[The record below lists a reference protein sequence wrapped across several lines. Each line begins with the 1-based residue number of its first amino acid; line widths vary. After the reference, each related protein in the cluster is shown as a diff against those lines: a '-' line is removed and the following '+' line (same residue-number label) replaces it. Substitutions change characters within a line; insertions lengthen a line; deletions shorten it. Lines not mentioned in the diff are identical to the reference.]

1 MGDCRLPA
9 HSDALDLRYVVN
21 SSERSGNVFDRIR
34 KLGPLFF
41 ALVVIPVSA
50 AVLYFLFFASDIYV
64 SESSYVVRSPDSPK
78 ISGLGMILNTGL
90 TSGNDE
96 SATAA
101 NAYMESRDA
110 LQFLNR
116 GDFIKKAYSAP
127 GISVFDRFNPLGLAA
142 TNEDL
147 YAYLRKRVRI
157 EHDRSTSIT
166 TVTVSAYN
174 ARDAQKIN
182 QMLVQQAEAVINT
195 LNTRART
202 DLIGVAQREAQAA
215 QDRLRKSSVALA
227 TFRNRERIIDPE
239 RQASASIQLMSK
251 LQGDLVT
258 AQAQYSELSSIAP
271 RNPQLQEI
279 RFRIEAL
286 KAALDDERSKLAGG
300 GNSIASTGIE
310 YQRLTLDNT
319 LAEKELA
326 LALNNLQEAR
336 NSASKKQSYIEAL
349 AQPSLPDKPDGPK
362 RIRGILATII
372 ISMIV
377 WGLAKVL
384 VTGIREHQD

>member
-1 MGDCRLPA
+1 MSLPSDGLINRL
-9 HSDALDLRYVVN
+9 RN
-21 SSERSGNVFDRIR
+21 F
-34 KLGPLFF
+34 GPLFY
-41 ALVVIPVSA
+41 ALVALPVSLS
-50 AVLYFLFFASDIYV
+50 VLYFGFFASDIYV
-64 SESSYVVRSPDSPK
+64 SESSFVVRSPDSPK

-116 GDFIKKAYSAP
+116 DKFVEKAYGAP
-127 GISVFDRFNPLGLAA
+127 TISIFDRFNPLGFSG
-142 TNEDL
+142 TREDL
-147 YAYLRKRVRI
+147 YSYLGKRVHI

-166 TVTVSAYN
+166 TVSVSAYDPV
-174 ARDAQKIN
+174 DAQKIN
-182 QMLVQQAEAVINT
+182 RLLVQQAEAVINT

-202 DLIGVAQREAQAA
+202 DLIGVAQREAQQA
-215 QDRLRKSSVALA
+215 QDQLRKSSIALA

-239 RQASASIQLMSK
+239 RQANASIQLTAK

-258 AQAQYSELSSIAP
+258 AQAQYSELSAIAP

-279 RFRIEAL
+279 RFRIQAL
-286 KAALDDERSKLAGG
+286 KLAIDEERTKLAGG

-310 YQRLTLDNT
+310 YQRLMLDNS

-336 NSASKKQSYIEAL
+336 NSASKKQSYIEPL
-349 AQPSLPDKPDGPK
+349 AQPSLADKPAGPK
-362 RIRGILATII
+362 RLRGIMATLIV
-372 ISMIV
+372 SLIV

-384 VTGIREHQD
+384 VAGIREHQD